1 MWPHSTWRAWV
12 LTRLYKLY
20 LLFASVYPQ
29 PGAKLHL
36 QPLKD
41 CKMAINY
48 HKRIH
53 KHLKDCERGS
63 NLEHLHP
70 TPLWMKGTYI
80 NLLLFSHVIVTERR
94 QQPNN
99 LPYIYIHTNICI
111 YLSYIYIYHLC
122 ICVYIYIHIHIYIY
136 ILYIFVYMIYDMIC
150 IYIYTQEFAFLFEGW
165 YVRNCLKLTFSHS
178 GPFPHLV
185 SPPDRWDHRVAH
197 ST

>member
-1 MWPHSTWRAWV
+1 
-12 LTRLYKLY
+12 
-20 LLFASVYPQ
+20 
-29 PGAKLHL
+29 LHL

-111 YLSYIYIYHLC
+111 YLSYIYIIYVY
-122 ICVYIYIHIHIYIY
+122 VYIYIDIYIY
-136 ILYIFVYMIYDMIC
+136 IIFVYICIYDIWYDMY
-150 IYIYTQEFAFLFEGW
+150 IYIYTRRSLHFFLKVDMFEIVW
-165 YVRNCLKLTFSHS
+165 SWPFPIL
-178 GPFPHLV
+178 GPFRISSLRLIDGTIVWHI
-185 SPPDRWDHRVAH
+185 PPSSWAQQPGLLIGCSWDFNGDLIVI
-197 ST
+197 

>member
-1 MWPHSTWRAWV
+1 
-12 LTRLYKLY
+12 
-20 LLFASVYPQ
+20 
-29 PGAKLHL
+29 LHL

-111 YLSYIYIYHLC
+111 YLSYIYIS
-122 ICVYIYIHIHIYIY
+122 
-136 ILYIFVYMIYDMIC
+136 FMYMC
-150 IYIYTQEFAFLFEGW
+150 IYIYTYIYIIFVYICIYDIWYDMYIYIHAGVCISFWRLICSKLFEVDLFPFWALSASRLSAWSMGPS
-165 YVRNCLKLTFSHS
+165 CGTF
-178 GPFPHLV
+178 HL
-185 SPPDRWDHRVAH
+185 AAELNNQGF
-197 ST
+197 